1 VKSSGL
7 QSGSKATPPP
17 SPAAELA
24 PPLPPAVPGAT
35 GGDSGGAAP
44 GERVAPIGVFVAVPI
59 VGAGMPIAGGS
70 GVPILASSAGPIVG
84 GNEVPVPIVGLS
96 EVPMV
101 GGSEVPIVG
110 FNGVPIVGFN
120 EPPIVG
126 ASEVP
131 IVGSV
136 PSGGNGEGVSMG
148 VGAEVPTVELLV
160 RGLVAPIAANLDVP
174 MASGSNIPKP
184 VLAGPDA
191 VEPSVPISRCVAFA
205 DVPGAAGSRVLAAIP
220 PNVLCPRTGAIVKMA
235 AATANPAAKL

>member
-35 GGDSGGAAP
+35 GGESGDAAP
-44 GERVAPIGVFVAVPI
+44 GERVAPIGVLVAVPI
-59 VGAGMPIAGGS
+59 VGAGMRIAGGS
-70 GVPILASSAGPIVG
+70 GVPIVASSAVPIVG
-84 GNEVPVPIVGLS
+84 GNEVPIVGLS

-110 FNGVPIVGFN
+110 FNGVPIVG
-120 EPPIVG
+120 

-148 VGAEVPTVELLV
+148 VRAEVPTVELLV
-160 RGLVAPIAANLDVP
+160 RGLVAPIAAKLDVP

-184 VLAGPDA
+184 VLAGLDA

-205 DVPGAAGSRVLAAIP
+205 DVPGAAGSRVLAAVP
-220 PNVLCPRTGAIVKMA
+220 PNVLCPRTGAIVKMV